1 MEREQ
6 IAKMATA
13 MADKNDLLELLNKIK
28 HDEMIAVGFG
38 DKFYPFHR
46 STSTITAILI
56 MLSIDITSS
65 KLRRKLVENVLS
77 QPHVIE
83 VLSLF

>member
-38 DKFYPFHR
+38 DKFYPFSSKH
-46 STSTITAILI
+46 INYYCNPNNA
-56 MLSIDITSS
+56 TSS

>member
-38 DKFYPFHR
+38 DKFYFHR